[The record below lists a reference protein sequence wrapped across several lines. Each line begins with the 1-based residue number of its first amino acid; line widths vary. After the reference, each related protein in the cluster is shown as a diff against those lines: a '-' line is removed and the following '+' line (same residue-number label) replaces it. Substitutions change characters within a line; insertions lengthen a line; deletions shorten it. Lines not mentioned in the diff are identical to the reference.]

1 MTCKVLTTLSRYYDE
16 KMKATLLHSGQKR
29 EMWFLTEDEF

>member
-16 KMKATLLHSGQKR
+16 KLMTTLMSSGQKR
-29 EMWFLTEDEF
+29 EMWFLTENEF